1 MSHLNQEEPFM
12 VDASTAITGNAGT
25 MQMSTKPTDNI
36 ALDATRESSARGD
49 ALSGSMS
56 ETDTYDAIGVGGAGP
71 VIPASATAKLAVELS
86 STSSDVI
93 SSMKV
98 MPPPID
104 IEAVERVKQAIAN
117 DSYPIDLDKI
127 SAKLVQAYEDLGPP
141 PMDI

>member
-12 VDASTAITGNAGT
+12 VDAPTAITGNAGA

-36 ALDATRESSARGD
+36 ALEATRQNTARGD

-71 VIPASATAKLAVELS
+71 VNPSSATAKLAVEL
-86 STSSDVI
+86 TSVSRDVI
-93 SSMKV
+93 SSMKIL
-98 MPPPID
+98 PPPIN
-104 IEAVERVKQAIAN
+104 IEAVERVKQAIAD

-127 SAKLVQAYEDLGPP
+127 SAKLVQAYQDLGPP
-141 PMDI
+141 PMKM

>member
-1 MSHLNQEEPFM
+1 
-12 VDASTAITGNAGT
+12 
-25 MQMSTKPTDNI
+25 
-36 ALDATRESSARGD
+36 
-49 ALSGSMS
+49 
-56 ETDTYDAIGVGGAGP
+56 
-71 VIPASATAKLAVELS
+71 
-86 STSSDVI
+86 
-93 SSMKV
+93 MKV

>member
-1 MSHLNQEEPFM
+1 M
-12 VDASTAITGNAGT
+12 VDAPTAITGNAGT

-104 IEAVERVKQAIAN
+104 IEAVDRVKQAIAN

>member
-12 VDASTAITGNAGT
+12 VDAPTAITGNAGT

-104 IEAVERVKQAIAN
+104 IEAVEQVKQAIAN